1 MELLRKI
8 GEREGFGELLGDGV
22 KRAAESI
29 GGIACEYA
37 MHVKGLEFPAHDP
50 RALASHALG
59 YATGSIGAAHMETA
73 GADHLEN
80 CMELDDPRTNPEL
93 GFPVAMQRFD
103 NEGKGR
109 LVAKMQDFT
118 CLMDSIT
125 VCLFS
130 SMNPA
135 MKPSDY
141 LTALNSAT
149 GWDMAFDE
157 FMLTGE
163 RIHNL
168 KRMFSVK
175 RGISRKDDILPARIL
190 THRLT
195 SGGTRGNLFNLGAML
210 NEYYSVRGWSEEG
223 IPTREKLIELGLEE
237 CL

>member
-1 MELLRKI
+1 
-8 GEREGFGELLGDGV
+8 
-22 KRAAESI
+22 
-29 GGIACEYA
+29 
-37 MHVKGLEFPAHDP
+37 
-50 RALASHALG
+50 
-59 YATGSIGAAHMETA
+59 
-73 GADHLEN
+73 
-80 CMELDDPRTNPEL
+80 MELDNPRTSPEL
-93 GFPVAMQRFD
+93 GFPVALSRFD
-103 NEGKGR
+103 TEGKGK
-109 LVAKMQDFT
+109 LVARTQDFS

-130 SMNPA
+130 GMAPGR
-135 MKPSDY
+135 KPSDY
-141 LTALNSAT
+141 LAVLNAAT
-149 GWDMAFDE
+149 GWDMTFDE

-223 IPTREKLIELGLEE
+223 IPTRDKLVELGLED